1 VTVLLNILIA
11 LYNTSYDEISGNA
24 DDEYMALFSQRT
36 LQYVRAPDENVF
48 IPRTKFSSFIIRVS
62 YTDLQ
67 TIAFNLIEILFLVL
81 PFEWWMPYKTYGRL
95 NNFVMGVIYSPLLL
109 ITSYIETR
117 EARRIWWNRRRGE
130 ADDTIHQEWEELA
143 AEVDFDVTG
152 DEWSQIVQET
162 KPNIELPAAVLE
174 IRELKKQ
181 VESLS
186 DMVRLLTEEQQRSAQ
201 SATTNGTL
209 SNGNQ
214 T

>member
-1 VTVLLNILIA
+1 
-11 LYNTSYDEISGNA
+11 
-24 DDEYMALFSQRT
+24 MALFSQRT

-48 IPRTKFSSFIIRVS
+48 IPRTKFSSFIVRVS
-62 YTDLQ
+62 CTDLR
-67 TIAFNLIEILFLVL
+67 TIAFNLIEILLLIL
-81 PFEWWMPYKTYGRL
+81 PFEWWMPYKTYERL

-143 AEVDFDVTG
+143 AEVDFDITG
-152 DEWSQIVQET
+152 SNEWSQMVQDT

-174 IRELKKQ
+174 IRELKEQ

-209 SNGNQ
+209 NGDQ